1 MKKTKEA
8 LKEAIKSTKLQANI
22 KKEDAADQIIDLLI
36 RDGWVELDKPREF
49 WIVVDSKDDGKEW
62 VIYSS
67 EKAHHLKRIY
77 SDRSTVEI
85 IHVREVIDKDQ
96 CSCQKIKIGS
106 HLNGSDII
114 HIDDVPYY
122 IDNDCPI
129 HGGKDNE

>member
-8 LKEAIKSTKLQANI
+8 LIKFIGEYYEPYDKTIAEALIK
-22 KKEDAADQIIDLLI
+22 
-36 RDGWVELDKPREF
+36 RGWVELDKPREF
-49 WIVVDSKDDGKEW
+49 K
-62 VIYSS
+62 IYYD
-67 EKAHHLKRIY
+67 KNTGNIRPYRGPGAHAKC
-77 SDRSTVEI
+77 EQI

-96 CSCQKIKIGS
+96 CLCQKIKIGS